1 MGAQRNGARTFL
13 DVMAYAC
20 KLSRM
25 PGFVTGGRTILGTD
39 NFDTLYALWL
49 PLCSFVDTLI
59 ALDNYY
65 NKVDFQEEEVGSED
79 VAGI

>member
-13 DVMAYAC
+13 TLMAHAC

-25 PGFVTGGRTILGTD
+25 PGFVTGGRTILGAE
-39 NFDTLYALWL
+39 NFDTLYALWV
-49 PLCSFVDTLI
+49 PLCSFVDTLM

-65 NKVDFQEEEVGSED
+65 NKVDFVDEEGTSED
-79 VAGI
+79 TGGI